1 MKWSRIYGLTSWPR
15 SANISKK
22 GKSFINSLS
31 VGSINQELIGIP
43 FSSWYPKAWK
53 NKEKFAWNRRYLCNG
68 LGYLF
73 YGQKENISNTNW
85 YLRIDFTKNGQFHF
99 CIHSEPIFDSFFV
112 TSYLPSLRAN
122 DNYWKLHPCYF
133 TDAIIWE
140 KYLWKNFKASLI
152 LNLVATGQPTKIW
165 SFHETSQKPWKTS
178 QQNVL
183 FHRKKFLLADL
194 FFKNLQ
200 IQVPNVFCKM

>member
-53 NKEKFAWNRRYLCNG
+53 IRKKLREIGGIYVRVWVTYFMAKRKIFGIGIYG
-68 LGYLF
+68 L
-73 YGQKENISNTNW
+73 IS
-85 YLRIDFTKNGQFHF
+85 RKNGQFHF
-99 CIHSEPIFDSFFV
+99 YIHSEPIFDSFFV

-122 DNYWKLHPCYF
+122 DNYWKLYPCYF

-178 QQNVL
+178 QQMYYFTEKIL
-183 FHRKKFLLADL
+183 TCRL

>member
-1 MKWSRIYGLTSWPR
+1 M
-15 SANISKK
+15 
-22 GKSFINSLS
+22 
-31 VGSINQELIGIP
+31 
-43 FSSWYPKAWK
+43 
-53 NKEKFAWNRRYLCNG
+53 RYLCKG

-73 YGQKENISNTNW
+73 YGQKENIWYW

-152 LNLVATGQPTKIW
+152 LNLAVAGHPTKIG

-178 QQNVL
+178 QLVYYFTEKILTRRPFFQ
-183 FHRKKFLLADL
+183 KLA
-194 FFKNLQ
+194 NSSS
-200 IQVPNVFCKM
+200 

>member
-53 NKEKFAWNRRYLCNG
+53 IREKLRENTCKG
-68 LGYLF
+68 LGYLS
-73 YGQKENISNTNW
+73 YGQKENIFNINCIGIGIYGLIS
-85 YLRIDFTKNGQFHF
+85 RKNGQFHF

-178 QQNVL
+178 QQMYY
-183 FHRKKFLLADL
+183 FTEKFLFVDF